1 MMASLK
7 LYFRVSSVDPSR
19 GSLIFRIIHKRRVCA
34 ISTGV
39 KINAAEWDR
48 AAETIIGARAAEL
61 LPKIE
66 EVRTRIQTAIAILE
80 RAGGEYS
87 VREIADRFYD
97 TDSVTGVMSFIRLL
111 IKECG
116 EDGKQSAA
124 DHYRNLLGCMSAF
137 LGANDVALE
146 KVDTRFADRMENHM
160 KKSGMCPNSTSYY
173 MRKLRAVYNQAV
185 ERNLI
190 PQLNPFRHVYTGVAK
205 TEKRAVTLEVLNSL
219 VGMEL
224 EHPSGACLARD
235 MFLFSFYTRGMSTVD
250 MAYLRKTDLRA
261 GVLTYRRQKT
271 SQPISIK
278 WEPAMQR
285 IVDRYADAES
295 VYMLPLIKPGVKA
308 DVRRQYLSAS
318 HLLNRNLKLLGERL
332 GLTTPLT
339 MYVARHTWASIAQE
353 QNIPLSVISQGM
365 GHDSEK
371 TTRIYLAS
379 LDRSRLDKANGR
391 IIELVVGR

>member
-48 AAETIIGARAAEL
+48 AAETVVGARAAEL

-97 TDSVTGVMSFIRLL
+97 TDSVTGVMAFIRLL

-124 DHYRNLLGCMSAF
+124 DHYRNLLGCISAF
-137 LGANDVALE
+137 LGVDDVALE
-146 KVDTRFADRMENHM
+146 KVDTRFADRLENHM

-173 MRKLRAVYNQAV
+173 MRKLRAAYNQAV
-185 ERNLI
+185 ERNLT

-205 TEKRAVTLEVLNSL
+205 TEKRAVSLEVLNSL

-271 SQPISIK
+271 SQSISIK

-285 IVDRYADAES
+285 IVDRYADADS
-295 VYMLPLIKPGVKA
+295 VYMLPLIKPGYGRRREAAVSERVASAQQESETIGREVRA
-308 DVRRQYLSAS
+308 DHAADNVCGEAYMGEHSAGTECSAERDQPGDGARFGKDDADLS
-318 HLLNRNLKLLGERL
+318 G
-332 GLTTPLT
+332 
-339 MYVARHTWASIAQE
+339 VARQVAA
-353 QNIPLSVISQGM
+353 
-365 GHDSEK
+365 
-371 TTRIYLAS
+371 
-379 LDRSRLDKANGR
+379 
-391 IIELVVGR
+391 